1 MYICTVKIEEAI
13 KQKKF
18 DSPVHKAM
26 VNMIY
31 TYNWLNSMWEE
42 FFESYDLT
50 EQQYNVLRIL
60 RGRFPNSICA
70 GDIKEVMLDK
80 NPDLTRLC
88 DRLVKKGL
96 IERQYNEFNR
106 RQVLIK
112 ITKEGLDLLKQID
125 PGMKKQAKKIKLSDK
140 EAEILSDLLD
150 KIRE

>member
-1 MYICTVKIEEAI
+1 MKIDEAI

-26 VNMIY
+26 VNVIY
-31 TYNWLNSMWEE
+31 TYNWLSNLWTA
-42 FFESYDLT
+42 FFEQYEIT

-60 RGRFPNSICA
+60 RGRYPNSICA

-106 RQVLIK
+106 RQVLIR
-112 ITKEGLDLLKQID
+112 ITKTGLDLLRHID

-140 EAEILSDLLD
+140 EAELLSDLLD
-150 KIRE
+150 KIRG

>member
-1 MYICTVKIEEAI
+1 VKIEEAI

-26 VNMIY
+26 INVIY
-31 TYNWLNSMWEE
+31 TYNWLSSLWTG
-42 FFESYDLT
+42 FFEQYEIT

-60 RGRFPNSICA
+60 RGRYPNSICA

-88 DRLVKKGL
+88 DRLVKKEL

-106 RQVLIK
+106 RQVLIR
-112 ITKEGLDLLKQID
+112 ITKTGLDLLKQID
-125 PGMKKQAKKIKLSDK
+125 PGMKKQAKKIKLSDRQ
-140 EAEILSDLLD
+140 AELLSDLLD
-150 KIRE
+150 KIRG

>member
-1 MYICTVKIEEAI
+1 MKIEEAI
-13 KQKKF
+13 RQKKF

-26 VNMIY
+26 VNLIY
-31 TYNWLNSMWEE
+31 TYNWFSSLWDE
-42 FFESYDLT
+42 FFSAYDLT

-60 RGRFPNSICA
+60 RGKFPNSICA

-106 RQVLIK
+106 RQVLIR
-112 ITKEGLDLLKQID
+112 ITKAGLELLKQMD
-125 PGMKKQAKKIKLSDK
+125 PAMKKQAKKLSLSDK
-140 EAEILSDLLD
+140 EAEMLSDLLD
-150 KIRE
+150 KLRG